1 MDYQLKDGI
10 SLTGI
15 ENDDVN
21 AGLVEKLEAELVLVA
36 SRDGGADVQL
46 KDEAKNFFSPRL
58 LFLFPISIP
67 SEKTSCQSASLVPC
81 TVRCTLF

>member
-46 KDEAKNFFSPRL
+46 KDEAQYLLKLWLMLRRL
-58 LFLFPISIP
+58 ST
-67 SEKTSCQSASLVPC
+67 TS
-81 TVRCTLF
+81 RCRFESGWR